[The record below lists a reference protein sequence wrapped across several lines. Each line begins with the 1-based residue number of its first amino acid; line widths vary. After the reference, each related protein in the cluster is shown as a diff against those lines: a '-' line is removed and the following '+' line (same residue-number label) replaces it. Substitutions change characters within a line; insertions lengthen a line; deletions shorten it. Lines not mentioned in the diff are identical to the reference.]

1 MPESKNQT
9 TRNSLPFSSWHL
21 NLKQIEFILLCLM
34 IAVLPTF
41 EAPKNI
47 FWALYFIAAT
57 TRLIV
62 QRHSLT
68 WRWPDA
74 FFGIWIASALAS
86 TIGAGMPGHH
96 EWGGFKDLFIYSSTA
111 WLIYKSNY
119 TQKQLTNLLLLAVIS
134 VIPPLLWG
142 AWLHLGPTHKL
153 FLELKSVGHVNHS
166 AIYLTIVYGICLSMT
181 IGQWLY
187 SSFAK
192 NLLFTTITAL
202 LFLSIMIGQSRAALG
217 IAIPLSILIF
227 FLLTDSKKIKL
238 IGFSLLGLCLAS
250 LILINPIIVQKH
262 KNNVA
267 DNNTLSN
274 RAQVWNVSLEAARWH
289 PILGLGMNNWKFIT
303 PEAIKG
309 SVEKR
314 GTPYQPD
321 NYFFP
326 NHSHNLYLTI
336 LVERGM
342 IGLSVLIITLLA
354 WGIHLIKTYQPCKR
368 QGQLMIWGSALSA
381 YIIVIGIGTVNT
393 TIHHEHGLL
402 TALCLGILLA
412 ATHPKITKTVSN

>member
-41 EAPKNI
+41 EALKNI
-47 FWALYFIAAT
+47 FWALYFITAVI
-57 TRLIV
+57 RLIA
-62 QRHSLT
+62 QRSSFT
-68 WRWPDA
+68 WQWPDA
-74 FFGIWIASALAS
+74 LFGIWIASALAS

-111 WLIYKSNY
+111 WLVYKSNY

-181 IGQWLY
+181 ISQWPY

-202 LFLSIMIGQSRAALG
+202 LFLSIVIGQSRAALG
-217 IAIPLSILIF
+217 VAIPLSVLVFF
-227 FLLTDSKKIKL
+227 FLADSKKIKFL
-238 IGFSLLGLCLAS
+238 GIGLVSLCLAS
-250 LILINPIIVQKH
+250 LVIINPSILKKH
-262 KNNVA
+262 KSNVA
-267 DNNTLSN
+267 ANNTLSY
-274 RAQVWNVSLEAARWH
+274 RSQVWNVSLEAARWH

-303 PEAIKG
+303 PEAIKE

-314 GTPYQPD
+314 GAAYKTD

-342 IGLSVLIITLLA
+342 IGLSIFIIILFA
-354 WGIHLIKTYQPCKR
+354 WGIQLIRTYQFCKN
-368 QGQLMIWGSALSA
+368 QSQLLIWGSSLST
-381 YIIVIGIGTVNT
+381 YIVATGIGTVNT

-402 TALCLGILLA
+402 TALCLGIFLA
-412 ATHPKITKTVSN
+412 STYSKFSKTH